1 MRGTEYYLLLKIQQ
15 NTEVIRATMSLL
27 GGLEDINH
35 EGLSVQFSKKPS
47 AYSSL
52 RSNETQRI

>member
-1 MRGTEYYLLLKIQQ
+1 MRATDYYLLLKIQQ
-15 NTEVIRATMSLL
+15 KTEVIRATISLL
-27 GGLEDINH
+27 GGLEDINR
-35 EGLSVQFSKKPS
+35 EGLSVQFSMKPS